1 MTSAD
6 VILGAWALG
15 ATLVVALQA
24 RRLWWVGRDTSA
36 VVATIEQLGHR
47 ALAHAW
53 DPAVSVRAP
62 AALQPAIE
70 TVSRLGDQLHA
81 FQLLNVEQLI
91 VDRAELQAVLF
102 SMSEGLI
109 IYDLDLQPVLTNP
122 ALRQMAQ
129 PGIHATMFLEPHTM
143 FLARWEDPEQMRRI
157 EQAMREEPTLP
168 RTDIL
173 ALKEPRQWLKRYSS
187 PLFNPKA
194 QQIGHVVIYHDVTAE
209 RQADQMRSEFITNAS
224 HELRTP
230 VTSMKLLL
238 ESAVDVLEGLP
249 WPEGA
254 ARPAE
259 VDLLD
264 SFLRDAVAEG
274 ERMHVL
280 VNDLLDV
287 SKLSSQRADL
297 NIQRVQAMRVIEEAV
312 ATVSPQVRQREQQ
325 LSLDLPGS
333 AEIMVDR
340 VRLRQV
346 LVNLL
351 GNAVKYT
358 PLGGEIL
365 LGLSEESEGWV
376 FTVEDSGIGIPEED
390 LAQVFDRFYRV
401 GRDRTRAGGPGGSGL
416 GLSIVKA
423 AVEAHGG
430 QIYAERRT
438 GGGTR
443 IRFTLPAQPVVS
455 DGVQATS
462 SR

>member
-1 MTSAD
+1 
-6 VILGAWALG
+6 
-15 ATLVVALQA
+15 
-24 RRLWWVGRDTSA
+24 
-36 VVATIEQLGHR
+36 
-47 ALAHAW
+47 
-53 DPAVSVRAP
+53 
-62 AALQPAIE
+62 
-70 TVSRLGDQLHA
+70 
-81 FQLLNVEQLI
+81 
-91 VDRAELQAVLF
+91 
-102 SMSEGLI
+102 
-109 IYDLDLQPVLTNP
+109 
-122 ALRQMAQ
+122 
-129 PGIHATMFLEPHTM
+129 
-143 FLARWEDPEQMRRI
+143 
-157 EQAMREEPTLP
+157 
-168 RTDIL
+168 
-173 ALKEPRQWLKRYSS
+173 
-187 PLFNPKA
+187 
-194 QQIGHVVIYHDVTAE
+194 
-209 RQADQMRSEFITNAS
+209 
-224 HELRTP
+224 
-230 VTSMKLLL
+230 MKLLL

>member
-1 MTSAD
+1 MSPVELVLA
-6 VILGAWALG
+6 LWAVAASG
-15 ATLVVALQA
+15 VVGLQA
-24 RRLWWVGRDTSA
+24 RRLFLKARDTEA

-53 DPAVSVRAP
+53 QPAVSLQAP
-62 AALQPAIE
+62 PELQPAIE
-70 TVSRLGDQLHA
+70 TVSRLGDQIHA
-81 FQLLNVEQLI
+81 FQLLNIEQLI

-102 SMSEGLI
+102 SMSEGLV
-109 IYDLDLQPVLTNP
+109 IYDLDMQPVLTNP

-129 PGIHATMFLEPHTM
+129 PGIHATVFLEPHTM
-143 FLARWEDPEQMRRI
+143 FLARWEDPEQIRRLD
-157 EQAMREEPTLP
+157 QAMRDEPTLP

-187 PLFNPKA
+187 PLFNAKA

-209 RQADQMRSEFITNAS
+209 RQADQMKSEFITNAS

-238 ESAVDVLEGLP
+238 ESAVDVLEGVSLP
-249 WPEGA
+249 AGV
-254 ARPAE
+254 ARPP
-259 VDLLD
+259 DLDMLE

-297 NIQRVQAMRVIEEAV
+297 NIQRVQALRVIEEAV

-325 LSLDLPGS
+325 LSLEMPGS
-333 AEIMVDR
+333 AEIPVDR

-358 PLGGEIL
+358 PMGGEIL
-365 LGLSEESEGWV
+365 LTLSEGPEGWV

-390 LAQVFDRFYRV
+390 LSQVFDRFYRV

-423 AVEAHGG
+423 TVEAHGG
-430 QIYAERRT
+430 RVHAERRAE
-438 GGGTR
+438 GGTR
-443 IRFTLPAQPVVS
+443 IRFTLPAQSAAVEPAP
-455 DGVQATS
+455 GAS
-462 SR
+462 SL

>member
-1 MTSAD
+1 MSP
-6 VILGAWALG
+6 VLLLVGIWAAL
-15 ATLVVALQA
+15 ATVLLVLQA
-24 RRLWWVGRDTSA
+24 RKLGRMRADQATA
-36 VVATIEQLGHR
+36 VAMLEQLGDR

-53 DPAVSVRAP
+53 DPGAEVVVPPDFRPAV
-62 AALQPAIE
+62 E
-70 TVSRLGDQLHA
+70 TVRRLGDQVHA
-81 FQLLNVEQLI
+81 FHLLNVEQLI

-102 SMSEGLI
+102 SMSEGLV
-109 IYDLDLQPVLTNP
+109 IYDMELTPVLTNP

-129 PGIHATMFLEPHTM
+129 PGIHRTMFLEPHTM
-143 FLARWEDPEQMRRI
+143 FHARWEDPEQFEGI
-157 EQAMREEPTLP
+157 ESAMRLEPTLP

-187 PLFNPKA
+187 PLFNAKA

-209 RQADQMRSEFITNAS
+209 RQADQMKSEFITNAS

-238 ESAVDVLEGLP
+238 ESAVDVLDGVQ
-249 WPEGA
+249 WPEGG
-254 ARPAE
+254 ARPA
-259 VDLLD
+259 DLDMLEG
-264 SFLRDAVAEG
+264 FLRDAVAEG
-274 ERMHVL
+274 DRMHVL

-297 NIQRVQAMRVIEEAV
+297 NLQQVEALRVIEEAA
-312 ATVSPQVRQREQQ
+312 ATVMPQVRQRDQQ

-333 AEIMVDR
+333 ALLVVDR

-358 PLGGEIL
+358 PMGGEIL
-365 LGLSEESEGWV
+365 LTLAHGPEGWF

-390 LAQVFDRFYRV
+390 LPHVFDRFYRV

-430 QIYAERRT
+430 RIRAERREE
-438 GGGTR
+438 GGTR
-443 IRFTLPAQPVVS
+443 MQFLLPDHPSSVS
-455 DGVQATS
+455 PLSGTS
-462 SR
+462 SL